1 MLSRDEQ
8 EQQYNEI
15 LMIDWEGTQEFLSC
29 ERDQGATRQ
38 ALRHRAYIENEMI
51 ERGLLVD
58 GNAVSCLLS
67 TGATRQTLMSFSRR

>member
-1 MLSRDEQ
+1 MQTKIPSRDEQ

-15 LMIDWEGTQEFLSC
+15 LMIDWEGTQEFLSY
-29 ERDQGATRQ
+29 ERNPEATQQ

-58 GNAVSCLLS
+58 GNAVSRLPS
-67 TGATRQTLMSFSRR
+67 AAER

>member
-8 EQQYNEI
+8 EQQYNKI
-15 LMIDWEGTQEFLSC
+15 LMIDWEGTQEFLSQ
-29 ERDQGATRQ
+29 ERNQEETEQ

-58 GNAVSCLLS
+58 GNAILRMPTA
-67 TGATRQTLMSFSRR
+67 TGG